1 MPSAKKIDP
10 HAAAAP
16 AFTMSTDSSTSTSIA
31 APATKRPRRL
41 CAMCLTCNRT
51 GSFVAEQTED
61 TDRKN
66 FVPTG
71 GPACPACDLPTFDRV
86 DRETVEY
93 SRYGDTKLTSLIF
106 DGRFE
111 EALRRVRLFPLEAN
125 TLGRGDKNESAL
137 HWAAYDDAP
146 LELLRE
152 LVRAGPDLVSYS
164 AGWHEQGTPLDIIL
178 NGRMYPGIAADTLE
192 KVRIILSGDPKA
204 SISLFTAYTRLVR
217 HLYEAMDDEKSYPD
231 GIPADLAFIEEEIP
245 DEGLTDLG
253 RRARAATT
261 LTFREQCKMMLDAF
275 VLIAKAGYYGS
286 VDDCDGKPLLH
297 ALVAFPYQMRED
309 SLNWTFV
316 PHRVLKLACRLSP
329 EELSLADDDGN
340 LPLHLAVAHRT
351 PYREKEEW
359 EIRLERANE
368 IDLEYGLKEYG
379 LWWLIHEVPTHY
391 SKIDLQKDDYDRFN
405 SKTIELLLE
414 KYPEAI
420 RTKNEDGDLPL
431 HLAIKARKTKDIIQ
445 SLVEAYPDAI
455 RVLDGDGNTCLHLLA
470 QQMPGSI
477 NVKEIFEKYEED
489 LHDIYCF
496 EDEYPPGVNLI
507 SSDKDGILDLLIQ
520 KYPEACSVRNSDG
533 LLPYQ
538 CFVWNEAQNHWENV
552 LRFMNEEVATTA
564 DEDTGLYPFMEAA
577 DVNLAYRTLQKF
589 PSVMERWNGN

>member
-1 MPSAKKIDP
+1 
-10 HAAAAP
+10 
-16 AFTMSTDSSTSTSIA
+16 MSTDSSASTSIA

-51 GSFVAEQTED
+51 GSFVAEQTND
-61 TDRKN
+61 TDHKN

-111 EALRRVRLFPLEAN
+111 EALRRVRLFPREAN
-125 TLGRGDKNESAL
+125 TLGKGGKNESAL

-146 LELLRE
+146 LELIRE
-152 LVRAGPDLVSYS
+152 LVKAGPDMVNYS
-164 AGWHEQGTPLDIIL
+164 AGWHEQGAPLDILL
-178 NGRMYPGIAADTLE
+178 NGRMYPGIAADTLD
-192 KVRIILSGDPKA
+192 KVRTILEGDPRA
-204 SISLFTAYTRLVR
+204 SVSLFTAYTRLVR
-217 HLYEAMDDEKSYPD
+217 ALYEAMDDEKTYPD
-231 GIPADLAFIEEEIP
+231 GIPADLAFIEEQIP
-245 DEGLTDLG
+245 DEDLTDLG
-253 RRARAATT
+253 RRALAATT

-275 VLIAKAGYYGS
+275 VLIAKVGYYGS
-286 VDDCDGKPLLH
+286 VDDCNDKPLLH
-297 ALVAFPYQMRED
+297 ALVAFPYQMKED
-309 SLNWTFV
+309 DLNWTFV
-316 PHRVLKLACRLSP
+316 PHRAVKLACRLSP
-329 EELSLADDDGN
+329 EELSLADGDGN

-351 PYREKEEW
+351 PYREKDEW
-359 EIRLERANE
+359 ELRMERANE
-368 IDLEYGLKEYG
+368 VDLEYGLKEYG
-379 LWWLIHEVPTHY
+379 LWWLIDEVPTHH
-391 SKIDLQKDDYDRFN
+391 SKIDLQKDDYDGFN
-405 SKTIELLLE
+405 SKNIELLSE
-414 KYPEAI
+414 KYPEAV
-420 RTKNEDGDLPL
+420 RTKNKDGDLPL
-431 HLAIKARKTKDIIQ
+431 HLAIKARKTKDIVQ
-445 SLVEAYPDAI
+445 LLLDAYPDAM

-477 NVKEIFEKYEED
+477 NVKEIFAKKCKEDGEED
-489 LHDIYCF
+489 LF
-496 EDEYPPGVNLI
+496 EYLEGWDLMC
-507 SSDKDGILDLLIQ
+507 SDKNGILDLLIQ

-577 DVNLAYRTLQKF
+577 DVDLAYLPHF
-589 PSVMERWNGN
+589 AEVSLCHGAVERELNS